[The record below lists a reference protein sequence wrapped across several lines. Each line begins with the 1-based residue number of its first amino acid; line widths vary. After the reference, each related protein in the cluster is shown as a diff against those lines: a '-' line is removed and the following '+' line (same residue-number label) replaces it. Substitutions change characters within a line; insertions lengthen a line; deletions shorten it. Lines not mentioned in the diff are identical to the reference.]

1 MPRQRGRITSPVMAL
16 RRTRIR
22 RPRAS
27 RDLCRAA
34 RAKGRPRIR
43 TLERDARDGDGALS
57 ERARTRERERA
68 RKTAI
73 DRARDDGAAASR
85 RRTRTRDARR
95 A

>member
-1 MPRQRGRITSPVMAL
+1 MAL
-16 RRTRIR
+16 RRARIR

-68 RKTAI
+68 RTIAI